1 MAFDPS
7 GLSLDWQRWLPVL
20 QSPLGAVAFVPLYAL
35 WVTLLLPG
43 VWASMLAGALYGPW
57 WGSLVVFV
65 GACLGAEAAFLL
77 GRTWLREWAR
87 RRLSA
92 VPKLQ
97 AVEQAVSREGLKLV
111 LLTRLS
117 PAFPFSLLNFAYG
130 LSEVSWRDYSIGL
143 VAILPGTV
151 LFCGLGA
158 LAGDVA
164 RFGEVLSG
172 QADAGTWALRI
183 LGLLATVAS
192 VWLAGRAAQRAL
204 QVKE

>member
-1 MAFDPS
+1 MPD
-7 GLSLDWQRWLPVL
+7 LSYWLSEFLPTL
-20 QSPLGAVAFVPLYAL
+20 QSTQGAFLFIPLYAV

-57 WGSLVVFV
+57 WGSLVVFF
-65 GACLGAEAAFLL
+65 GACLGAEMAFLL
-77 GRTWLREWAR
+77 GRHWLRDWAR
-87 RRLSA
+87 RRLAA

-97 AVEQAVSREGLKLV
+97 SLEQAVSKEGLKLV

-130 LSEVSWRDYSIGL
+130 LSEVSLRDYNIGL
-143 VAILPGTV
+143 IGILPGTI

-164 RFGEVLSG
+164 RFGDVLSG
-172 QADAGTWALRI
+172 KADPFTWGLRVV
-183 LGLLATVAS
+183 GLFATLAS
-192 VWLAGRAAQRAL
+192 VWFVGRAAQKVL
-204 QVKE
+204 SNNEIIDN